1 MDANKKLILAVL
13 LGGLWTALAVWQW
26 RGMQEPVHVPLTNV
40 SGQPASGSMGR
51 LNAGG
56 LRVNLGLLDAAKIQR
71 EATLTVRRNI
81 FASPERDGAQQ
92 GGGQPGS
99 PQVLDPNS
107 VEALQ
112 QQAAAVELSQ
122 YRYLGFLRMADS
134 RKRNAH
140 MAILSKNEEVVVVKA
155 GDRFDQ
161 RLLLKTITPESVV
174 IRDTGARIE
183 QTVPMSEE
191 PTVEP

>member
-1 MDANKKLILAVL
+1 
-13 LGGLWTALAVWQW
+13 
-26 RGMQEPVHVPLTNV
+26 
-40 SGQPASGSMGR
+40 MGR